1 MKREPTFSSQQL
13 EAIARVLADT
23 DTGLTGSEIGHI
35 LAECRVLD
43 VSPEMTKWKRLY
55 NAFVVFQNKDRFGNH
70 VIAFIHKAMQP
81 VRYTARQ
88 GQFDSRRGAL
98 NEVLAFSGL
107 HLGEDGKLRHIEKAT
122 NIFEA
127 KQRASRLHVA
137 LEARHVHEDILLFCR
152 EELLQENYF
161 HAVFEA
167 MKSLA
172 AKIRTLSGLGS
183 DGAELIQGAF
193 SLGKDCNPILAIN
206 PLSNEMDEGEQR
218 GFVNLLI
225 GLFGVI
231 RNPLAHN
238 PKVEWEMNEQD
249 ALDILTTASLIHR
262 KLDKAYKFG
271 ENRPGGPA
279 LFGSQ

>member
-1 MKREPTFSSQQL
+1 MNKLSPFSGQQL

-23 DTGLTGSEIGHI
+23 DTGLTGSEIGHV
-35 LAECRVLD
+35 LAECNVPD
-43 VSPEMTKWKRLY
+43 VSTEMTKWKRLY
-55 NAFVVFQNKDRFGNH
+55 NAFVAYQSTHRFGNH
-70 VIAFIHKAMQP
+70 VIGFIHKAMNP

-88 GQFDSRRGAL
+88 SQFDARRNAL
-98 NEVLAFSGL
+98 NAVLAFSGI
-107 HLGEDGKLRHIEKAT
+107 HLGDDGKLRPIEKAT
-122 NIFEA
+122 NISEA
-127 KQRASRLHVA
+127 KQRANQLHIA
-137 LEARHVHEDILLFCR
+137 LEARRVHEDVMAFCR

-167 MKSLA
+167 MKSLT

-183 DGAELIQGAF
+183 DGAELVQDAF
-193 SLGKDCNPILAIN
+193 SLGKDGNPLLAIN
-206 PLSNEMDEGEQR
+206 PLSTETDKGEQR

-238 PKVEWEMNEQD
+238 PKVEWEMSEQD

-262 KLDKAYKFG
+262 KLDKAYRSRK
-271 ENRPGGPA
+271 
-279 LFGSQ
+279 